1 MAGRYGHE
9 TVSIINLEIV
19 AIDVENQLVLIKGA
33 LPGRNKSIVRIKTT
47 TRKNKTV
54 KKPFN
59 LFLHNQPT
67 TSSKDEAIA
76 DEAK

>member
-19 AIDVENQLVLIKGA
+19 AIDEENQLVLIKGA
-33 LPGRNKSIVRIKTT
+33 LPGRNKSVVRIKTT

-59 LFLHNQPT
+59 LFLHSKPT
-67 TSSKDEAIA
+67 TSSNDEVAT
-76 DEAK
+76 DDAK